1 MLSKRQEAFN
11 PNRQRA
17 CLCVRLNVMAALF
30 RLINLNRLVL
40 NRSSYI
46 GQSTDC
52 LRMQQR
58 QQVRKACGQGY
69 CGSLALFTTG
79 TNDQSGQQQFLSSTA

>member
-30 RLINLNRLVL
+30 RLINLNRLDL

-46 GQSTDC
+46 GQQTDC
-52 LRMQQR
+52 LRIRQR
-58 QQVRKACGQGY
+58 QQVRKDLQERRVVKATAVLSPS
-69 CGSLALFTTG
+69 SLREL
-79 TNDQSGQQQFLSSTA
+79 TARTILQ

>member
-40 NRSSYI
+40 NRSSWI
-46 GQSTDC
+46 GPKDR
-52 LRMQQR
+52 LLIQQR
-58 QQVRKACGQGY
+58 QQVRKDLQERRVVKIRLLRISRPLHYG
-69 CGSLALFTTG
+69 
-79 TNDQSGQQQFLSSTA
+79 N